1 MGEETAIPHGP
12 NRSDAR
18 KSVIKGAAWAALSS
32 LLISLMHVLVRD
44 VAQEVHPIEVVFFRN
59 VIGFVLLLPFLLRQ
73 DRTHWRSKQPKL
85 QLIRSVFGVCA
96 LTSFFMS
103 LSMVPVADVTAIGF
117 VTVLFITIGAS
128 ILLGEKVGIRRWT
141 AIAVGFVGT
150 LIIVRPGSGI
160 FGPGAFIALASTVFW
175 AASMLCVKVLSRTDS
190 SVTMVFYA
198 NFYFTVFSLIPAII
212 FWSWPTWE
220 QFGLMV
226 AIGVLAA
233 LGHLCLATA
242 LRTTDATVVAP
253 LDYTR
258 LLWAAGVGYL
268 MFGEFPDIWTWVGG
282 TVIFLSTVYITY
294 RESRRKAE
302 TPVTEPTR

>member
-1 MGEETAIPHGP
+1 MGEETAIGDGQGKG
-12 NRSDAR
+12 DAR

-44 VAQEVHPIEVVFFRN
+44 VSQEVHPIVVVFFRN
-59 VIGFVLLLPFLLRQ
+59 VVGFMILIPFLLRQ
-73 DRTHWRSKQPKL
+73 DRSHWKSKQPKL
-85 QLIRSVFGVCA
+85 QLIRAMFGVCA
-96 LTSFFMS
+96 LTTFFIS

-128 ILLGEKVGIRRWT
+128 LLLGEKVGVRRWT

-150 LIIVRPGSGI
+150 MIIIRPGTDV

-175 AASMLCVKVLSRTDS
+175 ACSMLCVKVLSRTDS

-198 NFYFTVFSLIPAII
+198 NVYFTAFSLIPAII

-220 QFGLMV
+220 QFALMT

-233 LGHLCLATA
+233 
-242 LRTTDATVVAP
+242 
-253 LDYTR
+253 
-258 LLWAAGVGYL
+258 
-268 MFGEFPDIWTWVGG
+268 FF
-282 TVIFLSTVYITY
+282 F
-294 RESRRKAE
+294 
-302 TPVTEPTR
+302 